1 MSATESDKPQNKK
14 PDDNENDSGLAAK
27 NPAKRRRTLLILLVV
42 FVLIGVIW
50 LVLWM
55 LVFSKRESTD
65 NAYVGGNQV
74 AISAQVPG
82 TVVAILADDTQHVD
96 AGQVL
101 VKLDST
107 DAEVRLSQTRSAL
120 AQAVRQVRQQT
131 DSASGSDAMVAARQ
145 VDLTKAEADLKRRLP
160 LIAEQAEAPENIQ
173 HLRDAVDQAR
183 AALTSAQAQA
193 SAEHASIEGTDIA
206 NNPAVLQARANFR
219 AAWVA
224 AQRNAIYAPVSGYVA
239 QRSVQ
244 VGNSVQ
250 AGQQLMTVLPLHDLW
265 IDANFKES
273 QLRHIRIGQ
282 PVKVEADIYG
292 SSVKYQGKVIGLG
305 AGTGSV
311 FSLLPAQNAT
321 GNWIKVVQRVPV
333 RIALDNQELD
343 KHPLRVGLSSDV
355 TVDISDDRGA
365 VLAPQAEHP
374 PVAQTTVY
382 DQMASKADAE
392 ADQVINA
399 NLSSSDTSGG
409 DRSTHNNKTH

>member
-1 MSATESDKPQNKK
+1 MSATESDKSSV
-14 PDDNENDSGLAAK
+14 DANDSGMAAK
-27 NPAKRRRTLLILLVV
+27 DPAKRRRVLLIVAGAFILAGLCWFLL
-42 FVLIGVIW
+42 W
-50 LVLWM
+50 LF
-55 LVFSKRESTD
+55 VFSTRVKTD

-107 DAEVRLSQTRSAL
+107 DADTRLQQARSAL
-120 AQAVRQVRQQT
+120 AQAVRGVRQQT
-131 DSASGSDAMVAARQ
+131 SSASSADAQVVTAR
-145 VDLTKAEADLKRRLP
+145 LALKKAEADLKRRLP
-160 LIAEQAEAPENIQ
+160 LIAAQAESPEIVQ
-173 HLRDAVDQAR
+173 HMRDGVDQAQ
-183 AALTSAQAQA
+183 AAVSAAEAQ
-193 SAEHASIEGTDIA
+193 SAAAHAAIEGTDVA
-206 NNPAVLQARANFR
+206 QNPEVLQARANFR

-239 QRSVQ
+239 ERSVQ
-244 VGNSVQ
+244 LGNSVA
-250 AGQQLMTVLPLHDLW
+250 AGQQLMTVVPLHDLW

-282 PVKVEADIYG
+282 PVTVTSDLYGGDVE
-292 SSVKYQGKVIGLG
+292 YQGKVIGLG

-333 RIALDNQELD
+333 RIALDNRALD
-343 KHPLRVGLSSDV
+343 KHPLRIGLSTDV
-355 TVDISDDRGA
+355 TVDIRNDKGSM
-365 VLAPQAEHP
+365 LANTPAQQ

-392 ADQVINA
+392 ADRIISA
-399 NLSSSDTSGG
+399 NLPHATAA
-409 DRSTHNNKTH
+409 N

>member
-1 MSATESDKPQNKK
+1 MSATESDKTANKAAA
-14 PDDNENDSGLAAK
+14 DNDSGLAAK
-27 NPAKRRRTLLILLVV
+27 NPTKRRKTLLIMLFV

-50 LVLWM
+50 FLLWT
-55 LVFSKRESTD
+55 LVFSRRETTD
-65 NAYVGGNQV
+65 NAYVNGNQV

-107 DAEVRLSQTRSAL
+107 DADVRLSQTRSAL

-131 DSASGSDAMVAARQ
+131 DSATGSDATVAVNQ
-145 VDLTKAEADLKRRLP
+145 VALKKAEADLKRHLP
-160 LIAEQAEAPENIQ
+160 LIAQQAEAPETIQ

-193 SAEHASIEGTDIA
+193 SAEHASVEGTDIA

-224 AQRNAIYAPVSGYVA
+224 AQRNTIYAPVSGYVA

-244 VGNSVQ
+244 LGNSVQ
-250 AGQQLMTVLPLHDLW
+250 PGQQLMTVLPLHDLW
-265 IDANFKES
+265 IDANFKEN
-273 QLRHIRIGQ
+273 QLRHVRIGQ
-282 PVKVEADIYG
+282 PAKIETDLYG
-292 SSVKYQGKVIGLG
+292 SNVEYHGKVIGLG

-343 KHPLRVGLSSDV
+343 KHPLRIGLSSDV
-355 TVDISDDRGA
+355 TVDITDDRGA

-374 PVAQTTVY
+374 AVVAETTVY
-382 DQMASKADAE
+382 EQMASHADAE
-392 ADQVINA
+392 ANQVIRA
-399 NLSSSDTSGG
+399 NLGASGNTG
-409 DRSTHNNKTH
+409 GNHTN

>member
-1 MSATESDKPQNKK
+1 MSATESDKSSVDAN
-14 PDDNENDSGLAAK
+14 DNGMAAK
-27 NPAKRRRTLLILLVV
+27 DPAKRRRVLLIVASAFILAGLIWFLL
-42 FVLIGVIW
+42 W
-50 LVLWM
+50 LF
-55 LVFSKRESTD
+55 VFSTRVKTD

-96 AGQVL
+96 AGQML

-107 DAEVRLSQTRSAL
+107 DADTRLQQARSAL
-120 AQAVRQVRQQT
+120 AQAVRSVRQQT
-131 DSASGSDAMVAARQ
+131 SSASSADAQVVNAR
-145 VDLTKAEADLKRRLP
+145 LALKKAEADLKRRLP
-160 LIAEQAEAPENIQ
+160 LIAAQAESPEIVQ
-173 HLRDAVDQAR
+173 HMRDGVD
-183 AALTSAQAQA
+183 QAQA
-193 SAEHASIEGTDIA
+193 SVSAAESQSAAAHAAVEGSDVA
-206 NNPAVLQARANFR
+206 QNPVVLQARANFR

-239 QRSVQ
+239 ERSVQ
-244 VGNSVQ
+244 LGNSVA
-250 AGQQLMTVLPLHDLW
+250 AGQQLMTVVPLHDLW

-282 PVKVEADIYG
+282 PVTVTSDLYG
-292 SSVKYQGKVIGLG
+292 SDAEYQGKVIGLG

-333 RIALDNQELD
+333 RIALDNQALD
-343 KHPLRVGLSSDV
+343 KHPLRIGLSADV
-355 TVDISDDRGA
+355 TVDIRDDKGS
-365 VLAPQAEHP
+365 VLANTPAQQ

-392 ADQVINA
+392 ADRIISA
-399 NLSSSDTSGG
+399 NLPHTAAA
-409 DRSTHNNKTH
+409 N

>member
-1 MSATESDKPQNKK
+1 MSATESDKSSV
-14 PDDNENDSGLAAK
+14 DANDSGMAAK
-27 NPAKRRRTLLILLVV
+27 DPAKRRRVLLIVASAFILAGLIWFLL
-42 FVLIGVIW
+42 W
-50 LVLWM
+50 LF
-55 LVFSKRESTD
+55 VFSTRVKTD

-96 AGQVL
+96 AGQML

-107 DAEVRLSQTRSAL
+107 DADTRLQQARSAL
-120 AQAVRQVRQQT
+120 AQAVRSVRQQT
-131 DSASGSDAMVAARQ
+131 SSASSADAQVVSAR
-145 VDLTKAEADLKRRLP
+145 LALKKAEADLKRRLP
-160 LIAEQAEAPENIQ
+160 LIAAQAESPEIVQ
-173 HLRDAVDQAR
+173 HMRDGVD
-183 AALTSAQAQA
+183 QAQA
-193 SAEHASIEGTDIA
+193 SVSAAESQSAAAHAAVEGTDVA
-206 NNPAVLQARANFR
+206 QNPVVLQARANFR

-239 QRSVQ
+239 ERSVQ
-244 VGNSVQ
+244 LGNSVA
-250 AGQQLMTVLPLHDLW
+250 AGQQLMTVVPLHDLW

-282 PVKVEADIYG
+282 PVTVTSDLYG
-292 SSVKYQGKVIGLG
+292 SDAEYQGKVIGLG

-333 RIALDNQELD
+333 RIALDNQALD
-343 KHPLRVGLSSDV
+343 KHPLRIGLSADV
-355 TVDISDDRGA
+355 TVDIRDDKGS
-365 VLAPQAEHP
+365 VLANTPAQQ

-392 ADQVINA
+392 ADRIISA
-399 NLSSSDTSGG
+399 NLPHTAAA
-409 DRSTHNNKTH
+409 N

>member
-1 MSATESDKPQNKK
+1 MSATESDKAANKTT
-14 PDDNENDSGLAAK
+14 DDNDSGLAAK
-27 NPAKRRRTLLILLVV
+27 NPAKRRKTLLILLLV

-50 LVLWM
+50 FLLWT
-55 LVFSKRESTD
+55 LVFSRRETTD
-65 NAYVGGNQV
+65 NAYVNGNQV

-96 AGQVL
+96 AGQIL
-101 VKLDST
+101 VKLDNT
-107 DAEVRLSQTRSAL
+107 DASVRLSQARSAL

-131 DSASGSDAMVAARQ
+131 DSANGSDAAVAARQ
-145 VDLTKAEADLKRRLP
+145 VDLKKAEADLKRRLP
-160 LIAEQAEAPENIQ
+160 LIAQQAEAPETIQ

-224 AQRNAIYAPVSGYVA
+224 AQRNTIYAPVSGYVA

-244 VGNSVQ
+244 LGNSVQ
-250 AGQQLMTVLPLHDLW
+250 PGQQLMTVLPLHDLW
-265 IDANFKES
+265 IDANFKEN
-273 QLRHIRIGQ
+273 QLRHVRIGQ
-282 PVKVEADIYG
+282 PAKIETDLYGGNVEYH
-292 SSVKYQGKVIGLG
+292 GKVIGLG

-343 KHPLRVGLSSDV
+343 KHPLRIGLSSDV
-355 TVDISDDRGA
+355 TVDITDDRGA

-374 PVAQTTVY
+374 AVVAETTVY
-382 DQMASKADAE
+382 EQMASQADAE
-392 ADQVINA
+392 ADQVIRA
-399 NLSSSDTSGG
+399 NLGASGNTSGNH
-409 DRSTHNNKTH
+409 SN